1 MKQVSLGKQRGVSLT
16 GLIVILIVLGMV
28 GMLAAQVA
36 PTFMEYRAISKAI
49 VVAKAAGHTAS
60 EIQNSFNKQADVGY
74 ITAISGKELEIS
86 KENGEFEVSFEYQK
100 KIHLVGPASLVLD
113 YSGSTASG
121 GAKPPVKE

>member
-1 MKQVSLGKQRGVSLT
+1 MKQVSLDKQRGVSLT
-16 GLIVILIVLGMV
+16 GLIMILIVLGII
-28 GMLAAQVA
+28 GMLGAQIA
-36 PTFMEYRAISKAI
+36 PTYFEYRAICKAI
-49 VVAKAAGHTAS
+49 VEAKGAGRTAS

-113 YSGSTASG
+113 YAGSTASG
-121 GAKPPVKE
+121 KAKPPVKE